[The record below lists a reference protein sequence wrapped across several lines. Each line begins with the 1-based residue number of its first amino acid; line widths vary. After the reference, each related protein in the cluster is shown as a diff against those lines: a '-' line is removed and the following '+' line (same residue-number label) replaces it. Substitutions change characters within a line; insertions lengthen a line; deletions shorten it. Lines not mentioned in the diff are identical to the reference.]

1 MVEKQG
7 QFIEIRGL
15 TKVFPSPRGDVH
27 ALDSVSLDVGEGEF
41 VSLIGPS
48 GCGKSTLLSVVS
60 GLVLP
65 TEGSVS
71 INGVEVQRPYT
82 DLGFVFQQDLLME
95 WRSVLRNVTIQ
106 TEIRGLDRESSQR
119 RAFELLA
126 SLGLEGFEDKYPHE
140 LSGGMRQRVAIG
152 RALAHDPPLLLMDE
166 PFGALD
172 AMTRE
177 QMNVELLR
185 VWDEQHKTVLFVT
198 HSIPEAI
205 FLSDRVIV
213 LSARPGRVI
222 DDVQIEFLRPR
233 ELDLKETPEFGRIV
247 RHIRG
252 LLYEEV

>member
-65 TEGSVS
+65 TEGSAF

>member
-1 MVEKQG
+1 VVEKQE

-27 ALDSVSLDVGEGEF
+27 ALANVSLDVGEGEF

-65 TEGSVS
+65 TEGSAS

>member
-1 MVEKQG
+1 MVEKQE

-27 ALDSVSLDVGEGEF
+27 ALANVSLDVGEGEF

-233 ELDLKETPEFGRIV
+233 ELDLKETSEFGRIV